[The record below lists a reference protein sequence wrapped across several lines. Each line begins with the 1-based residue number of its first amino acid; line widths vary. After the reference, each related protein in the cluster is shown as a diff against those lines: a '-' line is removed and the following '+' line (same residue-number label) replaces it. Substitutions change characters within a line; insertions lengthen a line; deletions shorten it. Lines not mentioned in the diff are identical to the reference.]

1 MSSLKSSST
10 AGGGLVWTQTN
21 LPFSPQDT
29 KLFYKGSEIVDSKN
43 NQTIGGDK
51 NFTGSVTAKTPT
63 LTNELST
70 KGYVDTL
77 NSTSVKSVTGTLPI
91 VVTTGVNPRVSINNA
106 SSSAAGAMS
115 AADKSKLDGLP
126 MAAVNKTGD
135 TMTGSLVLSG
145 TANLTVGGKIATTSN
160 GGIENTDDNY
170 GQRMVFSGSQ
180 GYFQAGKKDRDINDQ
195 NMIFSGWMGTPNS
208 TTRFMMKQGVNPA
221 VIWSGTNYDILH
233 RGNMPTPA
241 DIGTITTSEIDSKI
255 DAVGTGF
262 KTRVI
267 TLPSGSPATGYI
279 PVIFSNIASDAEI
292 YISTAGGQSSIP
304 MNNCSFNGIVRAG
317 GWGDGGSYATGMFT
331 IYQTNER
338 AIHSV
343 HGPSESTNAAVFYV
357 ETRAFPITV
366 KASTIVGVS
375 ASATNLTY
383 GTSVFAVNGQEG
395 VGNTKTMT
403 LANFA
408 SGTGIYKGSSIVQNQ
423 DEQDARYL
431 LKGGDTMTGQ
441 LVVSQSGNSS
451 IVINSTTS
459 NDSQLQFQNQG
470 KLRWLIQRDAV
481 AESGS
486 NVGSDLNIFG
496 YNDDGTFGGSVL
508 KIRRSTRQVEF
519 TGNPLS
525 NIAQSTAANAL
536 TRRDFVEAQ
545 DALKVS
551 KSGDTMT
558 DNLVFGVSGK
568 GILLTN
574 ASIGT
579 GNGLYVGT
587 GDGASDVKT
596 NIQIKSWYGVGI
608 APSGTNPDSINNIWF
623 NARNGDIST
632 IGDIT
637 SKALTLS
644 SDLISTRT
652 SAAITFKVPSA
663 QSNFILGQTGS
674 GDTWT
679 NSWFVGRGGP
689 SEDVSLY
696 SYTRGTFLRL
706 EADRIT
712 FNKSAYVGTAKVLVS
727 TDEYIWKNRGQQS
740 DLGIASAVLPGY
752 FSFNPGAASSPDNT
766 LYGHGFAVNPG
777 SNGAAGV
784 WSSQFAVT
792 HGTPNKLWHRTG
804 INGAAQGN
812 WKRIYTSDD
821 APTADELGVVSR
833 SGDTMTGLLTIT
845 KGDDAITL
853 NPASGTAS
861 YILGKQGGTSSWYV
875 GKGSSS
881 SNDITLN
888 SYVHSTFI
896 SLASDRINVNKN
908 IVTSVAQSALANA
921 LTRKDY
927 VDGAISAGDA
937 LQVSKSGDSMSGNLT
952 APAVFLSSSQN
963 SSASALT
970 RKDYVDG
977 QIAGRAPSTHN
988 HTAAQAN
995 SDIIG
1000 GTTYAIGSYILAQKL
1015 NGSIAVYG
1023 SNVAGSQLLPSSAGN
1038 RYWDG
1043 NTCPGTWK
1051 CMGYAYDT
1059 SAEVDQR
1066 ASLFIRIS

>member
-1 MSSLKSSST
+1 M
-10 AGGGLVWTQTN
+10 
-21 LPFSPQDT
+21 
-29 KLFYKGSEIVDSKN
+29 
-43 NQTIGGDK
+43 
-51 NFTGSVTAKTPT
+51 AKTKF
-63 LTNELST
+63 LE
-70 KGYVDTL
+70 V
-77 NSTSVKSVTGTLPI
+77 VK
-91 VVTTGVNPRVSINNA
+91 
-106 SSSAAGAMS
+106 
-115 AADKSKLDGLP
+115 
-126 MAAVNKTGD
+126 
-135 TMTGSLVLSG
+135 
-145 TANLTVGGKIATTSN
+145 
-160 GGIENTDDNY
+160 
-170 GQRMVFSGSQ
+170 
-180 GYFQAGKKDRDINDQ
+180 
-195 NMIFSGWMGTPNS
+195 GTPIDLLNLGNDRS
-208 TTRFMMKQGVNPA
+208 KVTLQGSRNP
-221 VIWSGTNYDILH
+221 VVRINGVENEIYH
-233 RGNMPTPA
+233 KGNRPTPA

-262 KTRVI
+262 KSQVI

-279 PVIFSNIASDAEI
+279 PVIFEGIGYCPDI
-292 YISTAGGQSSIP
+292 YISTAGGQGSIP
-304 MNNCSFNGIVRAG
+304 MNNCSFDGIVRAS
-317 GWGDGGSYATGMFT
+317 GWGDGTSYVTGMFT

-338 AIHSV
+338 AIYSV
-343 HGPSESTNAAVFYV
+343 LAPSESLNAAVFYV
-357 ETRAFPITV
+357 EARGFPITV
-366 KASTIVGVS
+366 RVGATVTVR

-403 LANFA
+403 LANFN

-470 KLRWLIQRDAV
+470 KLRWLIQKDAV
-481 AESGS
+481 VETGS
-486 NVGSDLNIFG
+486 NVGSDLNLFG

-508 KIRRSTRQVEF
+508 KVRRSTRQVEF

-558 DNLVFGVSGK
+558 DNLVFNTLGK

-579 GNGLYVGT
+579 GNGLFVGT

-608 APSGTNPDSINNIWF
+608 APSGTNPDSINTIWF
-623 NARNGDIST
+623 NARNGNIST
-632 IGDIT
+632 VGDIT

-679 NSWFVGRGGP
+679 NSWFVGRGGA

-712 FNKSAYVGTAKVLVS
+712 FNKSAYVDTAKVLVS
-727 TDEYIWKNRGQQS
+727 ADEYIWKNRGQQA

-752 FSFNPGAASSPDNT
+752 FSFNPGASSSPDST
-766 LYGHGFAVNPG
+766 QYGHGFAVNPG

-784 WSSQFAVT
+784 WSSQFAIT

-821 APTADELGVVSR
+821 KPTAAELGVVATSNVVGTVSQS
-833 SGDTMTGLLTIT
+833 SGVPTGAIIERGTFTGGEYVKYADGTMMQWGRLSISNKAVTSAAGVLFQSA
-845 KGDDAITL
+845 AIDNVTYGPAFVG
-853 NPASGTAS
+853 NPSPSALFLYSSGGARPWPV
-861 YILGKQGGTSSWYV
+861 LTSSTATYASFV
-875 GKGSSS
+875 LQCGSS
-881 SNDITLN
+881 
-888 SYVHSTFI
+888 V
-896 SLASDRINVNKN
+896 
-908 IVTSVAQSALANA
+908 SAIAG
-921 LTRKDY
+921 DY
-927 VDGAISAGDA
+927 VW
-937 LQVSKSGDSMSGNLT
+937 QV
-952 APAVFLSSSQN
+952 
-963 SSASALT
+963 
-970 RKDYVDG
+970 
-977 QIAGRAPSTHN
+977 IGR
-988 HTAAQAN
+988 
-995 SDIIG
+995 
-1000 GTTYAIGSYILAQKL
+1000 
-1015 NGSIAVYG
+1015 
-1023 SNVAGSQLLPSSAGN
+1023 
-1038 RYWDG
+1038 W
-1043 NTCPGTWK
+1043 
-1051 CMGYAYDT
+1051 
-1059 SAEVDQR
+1059 
-1066 ASLFIRIS
+1066 F

>member
-1 MSSLKSSST
+1 M
-10 AGGGLVWTQTN
+10 
-21 LPFSPQDT
+21 
-29 KLFYKGSEIVDSKN
+29 
-43 NQTIGGDK
+43 
-51 NFTGSVTAKTPT
+51 AKTKF
-63 LTNELST
+63 LE
-70 KGYVDTL
+70 V
-77 NSTSVKSVTGTLPI
+77 VK
-91 VVTTGVNPRVSINNA
+91 
-106 SSSAAGAMS
+106 
-115 AADKSKLDGLP
+115 
-126 MAAVNKTGD
+126 
-135 TMTGSLVLSG
+135 
-145 TANLTVGGKIATTSN
+145 
-160 GGIENTDDNY
+160 
-170 GQRMVFSGSQ
+170 
-180 GYFQAGKKDRDINDQ
+180 
-195 NMIFSGWMGTPNS
+195 GTPIDLLNLGNDRS
-208 TTRFMMKQGVNPA
+208 KVTLQGSRNP
-221 VIWSGTNYDILH
+221 VVRINGVENEIYH
-233 RGNMPTPA
+233 KGNRPTPA

-255 DAVGTGF
+255 NAVGLGF
-262 KTRVI
+262 KTLVI
-267 TLPSGSPATGYI
+267 TLPAGAPATGYI
-279 PVIFSNIASDAEI
+279 PVVFEGIGYSSDV
-292 YISTAGGQSSIP
+292 YISTAGGQGSIP
-304 MNNCSFNGIVRAG
+304 MNNCSFDGIVRAS

-343 HGPSESTNAAVFYV
+343 HGPSESTSAVVFYV

-366 KASTIVGVS
+366 RVGATVNVI

-383 GTSVFAVNGQEG
+383 GTSVFTVNGQEG

-431 LKGGDTMTGQ
+431 LKNGDTMTGQ

-470 KLRWLIQRDAV
+470 KLRWLIQKDAV

-536 TRRDFVEAQ
+536 TRRDFVESQ
-545 DALKVS
+545 NALKVS

-608 APSGTNPDSINNIWF
+608 APVGSNPDSINNIWF

-632 IGDIT
+632 IGG
-637 SKALTLS
+637 LTT
-644 SDLISTRT
+644 IGKTG
-652 SAAITFKVPSA
+652 AAFTIKVPSA

-674 GDTWT
+674 GDTWS

-696 SYTRGTFLRL
+696 SYTHGTNLRL
-706 EADRIT
+706 ETDRIS
-712 FNKSAYVGTAKVLVS
+712 FNKPAYTQGYKVLS
-727 TDEYIWKNRGQQS
+727 ELDEKVWKNRGQQT

-752 FSFNPGAASSPDNT
+752 FSFNPGATSSPDNT
-766 LYGHGFAVNPG
+766 MYGHGFAVNPG
-777 SNGAAGV
+777 SPGAAGV

-792 HGTPNKLWHRTG
+792 HGTPNKLWHRSG

-812 WKRIYTSDD
+812 WKKIYTSDD
-821 APTADELGVVSR
+821 KPTAAELGVVATSNVVGTVSQS
-833 SGDTMTGLLTIT
+833 SGVPTGAIIERGTFTGGEYVKYADGTMMQWGRLSISNKAVTSAAGVLFQSAAIDTVTYGPAFV
-845 KGDDAITL
+845 G
-853 NPASGTAS
+853 NPSPSALFLYSSGGARP
-861 YILGKQGGTSSWYV
+861 WPV
-875 GKGSSS
+875 
-881 SNDITLN
+881 
-888 SYVHSTFI
+888 
-896 SLASDRINVNKN
+896 LASSTATYASFVLQCGM
-908 IVTSVAQSALANA
+908 SVSAMAG
-921 LTRKDY
+921 DY
-927 VDGAISAGDA
+927 VW
-937 LQVSKSGDSMSGNLT
+937 QVM
-952 APAVFLSSSQN
+952 
-963 SSASALT
+963 
-970 RKDYVDG
+970 
-977 QIAGRAPSTHN
+977 GR
-988 HTAAQAN
+988 
-995 SDIIG
+995 
-1000 GTTYAIGSYILAQKL
+1000 
-1015 NGSIAVYG
+1015 
-1023 SNVAGSQLLPSSAGN
+1023 
-1038 RYWDG
+1038 W
-1043 NTCPGTWK
+1043 
-1051 CMGYAYDT
+1051 
-1059 SAEVDQR
+1059 
-1066 ASLFIRIS
+1066 F